1 MHIILRQLSTI
12 SYRVKAVR
20 LLVIIIIIIIIV
32 IIVNNELHCYSNF
45 FSLTC
50 VERKECVRVGV
61 VGADGLRFLAFSE
74 TVLRFLALKLTVLR
88 FPSF

>member
-1 MHIILRQLSTI
+1 MIKIILILELIFRCEACYCI
-12 SYRVKAVR
+12 FADKAAESY
-20 LLVIIIIIIIIV
+20 
-32 IIVNNELHCYSNF
+32 EF
-45 FSLTC
+45 FADQT
-50 VERKECVRVGV
+50 VGV